1 MSERERWR
9 EGGKRRIKTDVCGGV
24 EIDVTLKMRRSLEAR
39 GRPSM
44 KLRALSQD
52 YRAPDLGV
60 P

>member
-1 MSERERWR
+1 MERGREERY
-9 EGGKRRIKTDVCGGV
+9 KDRRVCGAVG
-24 EIDVTLKMRRSLEAR
+24 IDVTLKMRRSLEAR
-39 GRPSM
+39 GRLSM